1 MYDTLNYLPNTLN
14 QSGALCSQTRSEV
27 RNTKL
32 TASIVQDLGAIHVAL
47 AQTVELSYP
56 SSAGCV

>member
-14 QSGALCSQTRSEV
+14 QSGALF
-27 RNTKL
+27 
-32 TASIVQDLGAIHVAL
+32 QDLGAIHVAL